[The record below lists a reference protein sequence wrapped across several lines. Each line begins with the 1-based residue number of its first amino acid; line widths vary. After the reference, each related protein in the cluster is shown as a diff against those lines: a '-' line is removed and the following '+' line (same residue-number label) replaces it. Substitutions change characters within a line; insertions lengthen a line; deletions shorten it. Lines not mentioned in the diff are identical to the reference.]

1 MATSL
6 FVSGSV
12 KRWRFGRSTDA
23 RDRDLPNVP
32 KPNSSM
38 NSELKLCNFLY
49 SFTRNLK
56 LTHAL
61 TLYYRFQL
69 LYRHFPND
77 IAVRP
82 GKWPVFV

>member
-38 NSELKLCNFLY
+38 DSELKSCNFLY

-56 LTHAL
+56 LTHAFDFIL
-61 TLYYRFQL
+61 PLSITLPAL
-69 LYRHFPND
+69 S
-77 IAVRP
+77 
-82 GKWPVFV
+82 K

>member
-23 RDRDLPNVP
+23 RGRDLPNVP

-38 NSELKLCNFLY
+38 DSELKLCNFLY
-49 SFTRNLK
+49 SFTRK
-56 LTHAL
+56 LTDAL
-61 TLYYRFQL
+61 TLCYRFQL
-69 LYRHFPND
+69 LYRHFPNN
-77 IAVRP
+77 IAVRH